1 MLNEE
6 KAKNQVPFSGKAVIP
21 FFLARAILF
30 IAAIALAL
38 LILLFI
44 PQSAN
49 NPGYLIAGAVLAFL
63 LLLIL
68 GVFLYSKW
76 YFKLFL
82 FELRGS
88 YLFSR
93 KGVITPDY
101 TMIPYENIQDV
112 HVDQPVIEKALGI
125 CNVRIFTATFSA
137 RGSETISGL
146 SLADG
151 ESFKN
156 AVFQKI
162 KEVRKVVD

>member
-6 KAKNQVPFSGKAVIP
+6 KAKNPVPFSGKAIIP
-21 FFLARAILF
+21 FFLVRVIPFAVAF
-30 IAAIALAL
+30 ALAL
-38 LILLFI
+38 LLLVLL
-44 PQSAN
+44 PQGADNSE
-49 NPGYLIAGAVLAFL
+49 YLIAGAVSAILII
-63 LLLIL
+63 LIL
-68 GVFLYSKW
+68 GVFWYSRW
-76 YFKLFL
+76 YFRLFL

-93 KGVITPDY
+93 KGVLTPDY

-137 RGSETISGL
+137 RGSETIIGL

-151 ESFKN
+151 ETFKN

-162 KEVRKVVD
+162 KGVRKVVD

>member
-6 KAKNQVPFSGKAVIP
+6 KAKNPVPFSGKAVIP
-21 FFLARAILF
+21 FFLVRAILF

-38 LILLFI
+38 LILFFL
-44 PQSAN
+44 PQGVN
-49 NPGYLIAGAVLAFL
+49 NSNYLIVYAVLGFL

-76 YFKLFL
+76 YYKLFL
-82 FELRGS
+82 FELRDS
-88 YLFSR
+88 CLFSR
-93 KGVITPDY
+93 KGVLTPDY

-112 HVDQPVIEKALGI
+112 HVDQPIIEKALGI

-137 RGSETISGL
+137 RGSETINGL
-146 SLADG
+146 SVADG
-151 ESFKN
+151 EAFKN

-162 KEVRKVVD
+162 REVRKVVD

>member
-38 LILLFI
+38 LILVFI
-44 PQSAN
+44 PQGAN

-76 YFKLFL
+76 Y
-82 FELRGS
+82 
-88 YLFSR
+88 
-93 KGVITPDY
+93 Y

>member
-6 KAKNQVPFSGKAVIP
+6 KAKNPVPFSGKAIIP
-21 FFLARAILF
+21 FFLVRSILF
-30 IAAIALAL
+30 IAAIALAI
-38 LILLFI
+38 LILFFL
-44 PQSAN
+44 PQGMN
-49 NPGYLIAGAVLAFL
+49 NSDHLIVYAALGIL
-63 LLLIL
+63 LLSIL

-76 YFKLFL
+76 YFRLFL

-93 KGVITPDY
+93 KGVLTPDY

-112 HVDQPVIEKALGI
+112 HIDQPVVEKALGI
-125 CNVRIFTATFSA
+125 CNVRIFTATFSS
-137 RGSETISGL
+137 RGSEMINGL
-146 SLADG
+146 SVADA
-151 ESFKN
+151 EAFKN

>member
-6 KAKNQVPFSGKAVIP
+6 KAKNPVPFSGKAVIP
-21 FFLARAILF
+21 FFLVRAILF

-38 LILLFI
+38 LLLFLL
-44 PQSAN
+44 PQGAN
-49 NPGYLIAGAVLAFL
+49 NSDHIIAGAVLAFL
-63 LLLIL
+63 LLSIFS
-68 GVFLYSKW
+68 VFLYSRW

-82 FELRGS
+82 FELRES
-88 YLFSR
+88 CLFSR

-112 HVDQPVIEKALGI
+112 HIDQPVIEKALGI

-137 RGSETISGL
+137 RGSETINGL
-146 SLADG
+146 SVADA
-151 ESFKN
+151 EAFKN

-162 KEVRKVVD
+162 AGVRKVVD